1 MHCLFSLNVQSIF
14 SACYFLTNFS
24 NLLTCFHEVEWIHV
38 QKTVFYFMH
47 NYSTSKNYSYSSS
60 QSTASSLPCGRN
72 ETIEYGVN
80 INATLQVKVL
90 TISTPPVEMASLYM
104 HGFLLSRFTT
114 HGVCMDWWNL
124 LFNQELY
131 QIKTQGRQSLH
142 TSQLWP
148 IRPGFS
154 SMKRLEVFLLP
165 PGWDA
170 SPSQGYPQR

>member
-1 MHCLFSLNVQSIF
+1 MTLNEST
-14 SACYFLTNFS
+14 YR
-24 NLLTCFHEVEWIHV
+24 
-38 QKTVFYFMH
+38 KTVFYFMH
-47 NYSTSKNYSYSSS
+47 NYSTSKNYSSSSS

-80 INATLQVKVL
+80 IHVTLQVKVL
-90 TISTPPVEMASLYM
+90 TIISTPPVEMASLYM
-104 HGFLLSRFTT
+104 HGFFLSRFTT
-114 HGVCMDWWNL
+114 HWVCMDGWNL
-124 LFNQELY
+124 LFKQELY

-154 SMKRLEVFLLP
+154 SMKWLGVFLLP

-170 SPSQGYPQR
+170 SPSKGYPQR